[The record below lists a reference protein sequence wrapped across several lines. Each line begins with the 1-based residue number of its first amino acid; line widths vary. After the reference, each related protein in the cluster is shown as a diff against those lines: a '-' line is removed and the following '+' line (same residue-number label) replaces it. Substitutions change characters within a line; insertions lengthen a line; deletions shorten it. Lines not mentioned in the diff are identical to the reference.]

1 VVRLKAGNR
10 KEVGITP
17 TSCIMKVAKNATQ
30 LVFYHFE
37 LFRSLI
43 VSQVF
48 TISPEDM
55 LHQIKITCQIPSV
68 IEEIATRKI
77 IESTAEEL
85 GIQVETEELQQAADR
100 LRLMNNLLR
109 AEDTWFWL
117 QKHHLT
123 LDEFEELAHFNI
135 ISSKLAEHLFGDKVE
150 PFFVE
155 HQLEYTLAVIYEVIL
170 DDEDLAMELF
180 YALQEGEM
188 MFHEVAHQY
197 IQNKELR
204 RIGGYR
210 GMLSRTAL
218 KPEISAAVF
227 AATPPQIV
235 KPIATSSG
243 VHLIFVEELIQ
254 PQLNEMISSQILS
267 DLFSEWLKRQF
278 EEFEI
283 EIDLNSNRQALIS
296 R

>member
-1 VVRLKAGNR
+1 MS
-10 KEVGITP
+10 P
-17 TSCIMKVAKNATQ
+17 
-30 LVFYHFE
+30 
-37 LFRSLI
+37 
-43 VSQVF
+43 VF
-48 TISPEDM
+48 TIFPEDI
-55 LHQIKITCQIPSV
+55 LHQIKISCQIPSV

-77 IESTAEEL
+77 ITSTAEEL
-85 GIQVETEELQQAADR
+85 GIQVETEELQQAADH

-117 QKHHLT
+117 QKHRLT
-123 LDEFEELAHFNI
+123 LDEFEELAHFNV
-135 ISSKLAEHLFGDKVE
+135 ISSKLAEHLFADKVE

-155 HQLEYTLAVIYEVIL
+155 HQLEYTLAVLYEVIL

-180 YALQEGEM
+180 YAIQEGEM

-197 IQNKELR
+197 IQNTELR
-204 RIGGYR
+204 RLGGYR
-210 GMLSRTAL
+210 GMVSRTAL

-227 AATPPQIV
+227 AATPPQIL

-243 VHLIFVEELIQ
+243 IHLIFVEELIQ
-254 PQLNEMISSQILS
+254 PQLNETISSQILS

-278 EEFEI
+278 EQFELDI
-283 EIDLNSNRQALIS
+283 ELSSNRQGLIN